1 MLSSNAMKNPIL
13 ALILAIVF
21 GGTAAAQSSFVDL
34 SKPMTGKTQFVVDAD
49 GKPIE
54 FGVPLSERIERPVQ
68 TSSPAAPRWAGARAK
83 QDDRAAQRVPLST
96 DDDDDDDDHPVRDRS
111 KKVTIKIDA
120 RKIAP
125 LVQTLARSA
134 TQGSAPTRSAPA
146 SRGRR

>member
-1 MLSSNAMKNPIL
+1 MKNPIL

-21 GGTAAAQSSFVDL
+21 GSTAAAQSSFMDL
-34 SKPMTGKTQFVVDAD
+34 SKPMTGKTRFVVDAD
-49 GKPIE
+49 GKPVE

-83 QDDRAAQRVPLST
+83 QDDGAAQLVPLST
-96 DDDDDDDDHPVRDRS
+96 DDDDDHPVSDRS

-120 RKIAP
+120 RKVGP
-125 LVQTLARSA
+125 LVQSLARSA
-134 TQGSAPTRSAPA
+134 TQGSASTRSAPA